1 MDLSEL
7 IAPLAPERFLAEH
20 WGRKPVHIPAP
31 AGSNRAGVIGWAR
44 LNQLLGIRTHWG
56 PEHIKLLLN
65 SAPVAPEF
73 YMDEVPG
80 RGGTRQLADPA
91 KVEMFLA
98 MGASLVADAVE
109 EVAPEIR
116 ALTDA
121 LAERF
126 AARVEA
132 NLYCSFQGVQAFASH
147 CDLHEVFAI
156 HCVGEKRWRIY
167 ANRAEN
173 PLEPLTGDDAQAR
186 IDAAKGPVL
195 MDVTLRPGD
204 VLYIPR
210 GYFHDALASSAE
222 SLHLTLGV
230 TPHSGKLLFE
240 LLQEMALREP
250 GFRAYLADAR
260 EQDGQALAGQLEALG
275 TRLAELAR
283 SRAVQEE
290 VAIRQRRLAAPHRGL
305 ALPARPALDF
315 HARTDRPASVA
326 WLESG
331 AVLRT
336 GGNPD
341 QPLGP
346 IADAAEYVL
355 TRPAVSVQELRAR
368 FAHHPGAELGAL
380 LALLTRLGLIRPY
393 RPGL

>member
-1 MDLSEL
+1 VDFAEL
-7 IAPLAPERFLAEH
+7 IAPLAPEQFLAEY

-31 AGSNRAGVIGWAR
+31 AGSGRHAVIGWPR

-65 SAPVAPEF
+65 SAAVSPDF

-109 EVAPEIR
+109 KVDPEIR
-116 ALTDA
+116 ALTDS
-121 LAERF
+121 LARQF

-132 NLYCSFQGVQAFASH
+132 NLYCSFQGIQAFASH

-173 PLEPLTGDDAQAR
+173 PLTPLTGDDAQAR
-186 IDAAKGPVL
+186 IDVAKGPVL
-195 MDVTLRPGD
+195 MDITLRPGD

-222 SLHLTLGV
+222 SLHLTLGIA
-230 TPHSGKLLFE
+230 PHSGKLLFE

-250 GFRAYLADAR
+250 AFRAYLADAR
-260 EQDGQALAGQLEALG
+260 AQDGAVLAGQLAALG
-275 TRLAELAR
+275 ARLSEMAH
-283 SRAVQEE
+283 SRAMVEE
-290 VAIRQRRLAAPHRGL
+290 VAVRQRQLATPQRGL
-305 ALPARPALDF
+305 VLPERPMLDF
-315 HARTDRPASVA
+315 YARTDRSATVDWP
-326 WLESG
+326 ESG
-331 AVLRT
+331 AMLRT
-336 GGNPD
+336 GSGG

-346 IADAAEYVL
+346 VADVAEYAL
-355 TRPAVSVQELRAR
+355 SRPAVSVQELRAR
-368 FAHHPGAELGAL
+368 FAHHPESEVGAL
-380 LALLTRLGLIRPY
+380 LALLVRLGLFQAY
-393 RPGL
+393 RPAL

>member
-1 MDLSEL
+1 MDFAEL
-7 IAPLAPERFLAEH
+7 IAPLAPEHFLAEH

-31 AGSNRAGVIGWAR
+31 AGSGRAGVIGWER

-65 SAPVAPEF
+65 SAPVSPDF
-73 YMDEVPG
+73 YMDRVAG
-80 RGGTRQLADPA
+80 RGGTRQRADPA

-98 MGASLVADAVE
+98 MGASLVADSVE
-109 EVAPEIR
+109 DVAPEIR
-116 ALTDA
+116 ALTDG
-121 LAERF
+121 LARQF

-173 PLEPLTGDDAQAR
+173 PLEPLAGDDAQAR

-230 TPHSGKLLFE
+230 TPHSGRLLFE

-250 GFRAYLADAR
+250 AFRAYLADAR
-260 EQDGQALAGQLEALG
+260 AQDGQALAGQLAALG
-275 TRLAELAR
+275 ARLSELAA
-283 SRAVQEE
+283 SRALREE
-290 VAIRQRRLAAPHRGL
+290 VAVRQRQLAAPGRDL
-305 ALPARPALDF
+305 ALPGRPALDF

-326 WLESG
+326 WLETG
-331 AVLRT
+331 AVLRGA
-336 GGNPD
+336 GGD
-341 QPLGP
+341 QPVGP
-346 IADAAEYVL
+346 LADAADYAL
-355 TRPAVSVQELRAR
+355 SRPAVSVQELRAR
-368 FAHHPGAELGAL
+368 FAHHPAEEIDML
-380 LALLTRLGLIRPY
+380 LALLTRLGLLQPY
-393 RPGL
+393 RPSL

>member
-1 MDLSEL
+1 MELAEL
-7 IAPLAPERFLAEH
+7 IAPLAPEHFLADY

-31 AGSNRAGVIGWAR
+31 AGSNRAAVIGWER
-44 LNQLLGIRTHWG
+44 LNQLLGVRTHWG

-65 SAPVAPEF
+65 SAPVAPDF
-73 YMDEVPG
+73 YMDAVPG
-80 RGGTRQLADPA
+80 RGGTRRFADPA

-109 EVAPEIR
+109 QVAPEIR

-121 LAERF
+121 LARQF
-126 AARVEA
+126 SARVEA
-132 NLYCSFQGVQAFASH
+132 NLYCSFQGIQAFASH

-210 GYFHDALASSAE
+210 GYFHDALASSTE
-222 SLHLTLGV
+222 SLHLTLGI

-240 LLQEMALREP
+240 LLQDMALREP
-250 GFRAYLADAR
+250 AFRAYLADAR
-260 EQDGQALAGQLEALG
+260 VEGGQALAGQLAALG
-275 TRLAELAR
+275 ARLSELAR
-283 SRAVQEE
+283 SRALLEE
-290 VAIRQRRLAAPHRGL
+290 VTLRQRQLAASGHDL
-305 ALPARPALDF
+305 ALPERPMLDF
-315 HARTDRPASVA
+315 YARTDRAASVA
-326 WLESG
+326 WLETG
-331 AVLRT
+331 ATLRT
-336 GGNPD
+336 GAGD

-346 IADAAEYVL
+346 IADAADYAL
-355 TRPAVSVQELRAR
+355 SRPAVSVQELRAR
-368 FAHHPGAELGAL
+368 FAHHPEAEIGAL
-380 LALLTRLGLIRPY
+380 LAQLVRLGLLQPY
-393 RPGL
+393 RPEL

>member
-1 MDLSEL
+1 VDLSEL
-7 IAPLAPERFLAEH
+7 IAPLAPEQFLGEY

-31 AGSNRAGVIGWAR
+31 AGTNRQAVIGWAR
-44 LNQLLGIRTHWG
+44 LNALLGVRTHWG
-56 PEHIKLLLN
+56 AEHIKLLLN
-65 SAPVAPEF
+65 SAPVSPDF
-73 YMDEVPG
+73 YMDPVPG
-80 RGGTRQLADPA
+80 RGGVRRLANPA

-116 ALTDA
+116 RLTDA
-121 LAERF
+121 LARQF
-126 AARVEA
+126 AARAEA
-132 NLYCSFQGVQAFASH
+132 NLYCSFQGIQAFASH

-173 PLEPLTGDDAQAR
+173 PIAPLQGDDAQAR

-222 SLHLTLGV
+222 SLHLTIGI

-240 LLQEMALREP
+240 LLEEMALREP
-250 GFRAYLADAR
+250 AFRAYLADAR
-260 EQDGQALAGQLEALG
+260 EGGGAALADQLAALG
-275 TRLAELAR
+275 ERLAELAR
-283 SRAVQEE
+283 SRALHEE
-290 VAIRQRRLAAPHRGL
+290 VAVRQRRLAAPGRAL
-305 ALPARPALDF
+305 ALPERPLLDF
-315 HARTDRPASVA
+315 YARTDRAGTVA
-326 WLESG
+326 WLETG
-331 AVLRT
+331 AVLRA
-336 GGNPD
+336 GGGE

-346 IADAAEYVL
+346 VADAAEYVL
-355 TRPAVSVQELRAR
+355 DRPAVSAQEVRAR
-368 FAHHPGAELGAL
+368 FAHHPADEVDAL
-380 LALLTRLGLIRPY
+380 LALLIRLGLVQPY
-393 RPGL
+393 RPAL

>member
-1 MDLSEL
+1 MDFAEL
-7 IAPLAPERFLAEH
+7 IAPLAPEHFLAEH
-20 WGRKPVHIPAP
+20 WGRKPVHVPAP
-31 AGSNRAGVIGWAR
+31 TGSGRAGVIGWAR
-44 LNQLLGIRTHWG
+44 LNQLLGIRSHWG

-65 SAPVAPEF
+65 SAPVAPDF
-73 YMDEVPG
+73 YMDEVQTHAGP
-80 RGGTRQLADPA
+80 RQLADPA

-109 EVAPEIR
+109 QVAPEVR
-116 ALTDA
+116 ALTDS
-121 LAERF
+121 LAQRF

-173 PLEPLTGDDAQAR
+173 PLEHITGDDAQAR

-204 VLYIPR
+204 LLYIPR

-240 LLQEMALREP
+240 LLQEMAVREP
-250 GFRAYLADAR
+250 AFRAYLADAR
-260 EQDGQALAGQLEALG
+260 EQEGAALAGQLAALG
-275 TRLAELAR
+275 ARLSELAG
-283 SRAVQEE
+283 SRAMQEE
-290 VAIRQRRLAAPHRGL
+290 IAIRQRRLAAPHRGL

-315 HARTDRPASVA
+315 HARTDRPAAVA
-326 WLESG
+326 WLEAG
-331 AVLRT
+331 AVLRA
-336 GGNPD
+336 GGGD

-355 TRPAVSVQELRAR
+355 SRPAVSAQELRAR
-368 FAHHPGAELGAL
+368 FAHHPDAELAAL
-380 LALLTRLGLIRPY
+380 LALLTRLGLVRPY

>member
-1 MDLSEL
+1 MELAEL
-7 IAPLAPERFLAEH
+7 IAPLAPEQFLADH

-31 AGSNRAGVIGWAR
+31 AGSKRAGVIGWAR
-44 LNQLLGIRTHWG
+44 LNQLLGVRTHWG

-65 SAPVAPEF
+65 SAPVSPDF

-80 RGGTRQLADPA
+80 RGGGTRRLADPA

-109 EVAPEIR
+109 DVAPEIR
-116 ALTDA
+116 ALTDG
-121 LAERF
+121 LAHRF

-210 GYFHDALASSAE
+210 GYFHDALASSTE
-222 SLHLTLGV
+222 SLHLTLGI

-240 LLQEMALREP
+240 LLQEMALCEP
-250 GFRAYLADAR
+250 AFRAYLADAR
-260 EQDGQALAGQLEALG
+260 EQDGATLAAQLAGLG
-275 TRLAELAR
+275 ERLSELAR
-283 SRAVQEE
+283 SQAMREE
-290 VAIRQRRLAAPHRGL
+290 VALRQRRLAAPRRDL
-305 ALPARPALDF
+305 ALPERPMLEF
-315 HARTDRPASVA
+315 YARTDRAASVA

-331 AVLRT
+331 AVLRM
-336 GGNPD
+336 GGGD

-355 TRPAVSVQELRAR
+355 ARPAVSVQELRAR
-368 FAHHPGAELGAL
+368 FAHHPAAETGAL
-380 LALLTRLGLIRPY
+380 LALLVRLGLLRPY

>member
-1 MDLSEL
+1 MDLAEL
-7 IAPLAPERFLAEH
+7 IAPLAPEQFLADH
-20 WGRKPVHIPAP
+20 WGRRPVHIPAP
-31 AGSNRAGVIGWAR
+31 PGSDRQAVIGWAR
-44 LNQLLGIRTHWG
+44 LNQLLAVRTHWG

-65 SAPVAPEF
+65 SAPVSPDF
-73 YMDEVPG
+73 YMDQVPG
-80 RGGTRQLADPA
+80 RGGMRRLADPA

-121 LAERF
+121 LARRF

-173 PLEPLTGDDAQAR
+173 PLAPLEGDDAQAR

-222 SLHLTLGV
+222 SLHLTIGIA
-230 TPHSGKLLFE
+230 PHSGKLLFE
-240 LLQEMALREP
+240 LLEEMAIREP
-250 GFRAYLADAR
+250 AFRAYLADAR
-260 EQDGQALAGQLEALG
+260 EGGGAALADQLASLG
-275 TRLAELAR
+275 ARLSELAR
-283 SRAVQEE
+283 SRALLEE
-290 VAIRQRRLAAPHRGL
+290 VAVRQRRLAAPGRVL
-305 ALPARPALDF
+305 ALPERPLLDF
-315 HARTDRPASVA
+315 YARTDRAGTVA
-326 WLESG
+326 WLDKG
-331 AVLRT
+331 AVLRA
-336 GGNPD
+336 GGGE
-341 QPLGP
+341 QALGP
-346 IADAAEYVL
+346 VADAAEYVL
-355 TRPAVSVQELRAR
+355 DRPAVSAQEVRAR
-368 FAHHPGAELGAL
+368 LAHHPADEVDAL
-380 LALLTRLGLIRPY
+380 LALLIRLGLVQPY
-393 RPGL
+393 RPAL